1 MPSNSFKKINVFKF
15 LWPYIWSNQTAKQK
29 YKFIIFSLSTIL
41 TTIFMV
47 SVPITLKYAISALET
62 DKKLFGLVPIIIVIT
77 YSLMWMLTKIID
89 RLRHQASF
97 PIIANIIRQ
106 LCLDLFAHLQK
117 LPLRFHHDRKS
128 GKVFNTISRTR
139 YAIAYV
145 TGALSQMVIPIILH
159 IFLASVILTYYFGIQ
174 YGIVLILMLFF
185 YGIVTVT
192 TSENIIKCRQVQNE
206 NDGEANAYI
215 VDSILNA
222 ETVKYFETAEYE
234 INQALLMLK
243 KKETADVA
251 GLMAD
256 AKIHL
261 LQNTIIGLAV
271 MILTIMSGLDV
282 FRHNLQVSEFVMI
295 NGFVLMFMQPLSE
308 LGYFYRQAK
317 QNLTQLESAIE
328 LFQQPIEIK
337 DNFNSKPLEL
347 KHGEIKFKQ
356 VIFGYNEHRTILN
369 NLSFTVS
376 AGTTTAI
383 VGESGSGKSTISRLL
398 FRLYDIESGSISI
411 DGQDIKNITR
421 SSLCQSIGI
430 VPQDTV
436 LFNDTLF
443 NNICYANYSVSDR
456 ELDEIL
462 QSAKLDELVNH
473 LPNKLNTIIG
483 ERGLKLSG
491 GERQRVSI
499 ARMLARKPK
508 IMVFDEA
515 TSALD
520 LNTEK
525 EIQQCLNNIAKN
537 NTTIIIA
544 HRLSTI
550 RHADNIIVLENGN
563 IVEQGTHEA
572 LLTKNGAYSKL
583 LSKQDESVL

>member
-1 MPSNSFKKINVFKF
+1 
-15 LWPYIWSNQTAKQK
+15 
-29 YKFIIFSLSTIL
+29 
-41 TTIFMV
+41 MV
-47 SVPITLKYAISALET
+47 SVPVTLKYAVAALET

-145 TGALSQMVIPIILH
+145 TGALSQMVIPIMLH
-159 IFLASVILTYYFGIQ
+159 IFLASVVLTYYFGIQ

-282 FRHNLQVSEFVMI
+282 FRHNLQVSDFVMI

-337 DNFNSKPLEL
+337 DNFNAQPLEL
-347 KHGEIKFKQ
+347 KYGEIKFKQ

-411 DGQDIKNITR
+411 DSQDIKNITR

-583 LSKQDESVL
+583 LSQQE

>member
-1 MPSNSFKKINVFKF
+1 MQTNSPKKINVFKF
-15 LWPYIWSNQTAKQK
+15 LWSYIWTNQTAKQK
-29 YKFIIFSLSTIL
+29 CKFIIFGLSTIL
-41 TTIFMV
+41 TTIVMV
-47 SVPITLKYAISALET
+47 SVPVLLKYAITVLET
-62 DKKLFGLVPIIIVIT
+62 DQKLFGLTPIVIVVI
-77 YSLMWMLTKIID
+77 YALMWMSTKIID

-97 PIIANIIRQ
+97 PMIANIIHK

-139 YAIAYV
+139 YAIAYF
-145 TGALSQMVIPIILH
+145 TGALSQVVIPLMLHIIL
-159 IFLASVILTYYFGIQ
+159 ASMVLTYFFGIQ

-185 YGIVTVT
+185 YSTVTIT
-192 TSENIIKCRQVQNE
+192 TSENIIKCRQNQNKC
-206 NDGEANAYI
+206 DGEANAYI

-222 ETVKYFETAEYE
+222 ETVKYFETSEYE
-234 INQALLMLK
+234 INQALVMLK
-243 KKETADVA
+243 KKEVADVA

-261 LQNTIIGLAV
+261 LQNTVIGLAV
-271 MILTIMSGLDV
+271 IILTIMSGFDV
-282 FRHNLQVSEFVMI
+282 FHQKLHLSDFVMV
-295 NGFVLMFMQPLSE
+295 NGFILMFMQPLSE

-317 QNLTQLESAIE
+317 QSFAQLESAID
-328 LFQQPIEIK
+328 LFQQPIEIQ
-337 DNFNSKPLEL
+337 DSFHAKPLEF
-347 KHGEIKFKQ
+347 KKGEIKFEK
-356 VIFGYNEHRTILN
+356 VTFGYNENRIILKD
-369 NLSFTVS
+369 LSFTVP

-398 FRLYDIESGSISI
+398 FRLYDIENGSISI
-411 DGQDIKNITR
+411 DNQDIKNITR
-421 SSLCQSIGI
+421 LSLCQTIGI

-436 LFNDTLF
+436 LFNDTLL
-443 NNICYANYSVSDR
+443 NNICYANHTVSNQ
-456 ELDEIL
+456 ELTNIL
-462 QSAKLDELVNH
+462 QSAKLDAFVNQ

-499 ARMLARKPK
+499 ARMLARKPN

-525 EIQQCLNNIAKN
+525 EIQQCLDNIAKY

-550 RHADNIIVLENGN
+550 RYADNIIVLDNGK
-563 IVEQGTHEA
+563 IVEQGTHEE
-572 LLTKNGAYSKL
+572 LIIKNGAYNKL
-583 LSKQDESVL
+583 LSKQEENS